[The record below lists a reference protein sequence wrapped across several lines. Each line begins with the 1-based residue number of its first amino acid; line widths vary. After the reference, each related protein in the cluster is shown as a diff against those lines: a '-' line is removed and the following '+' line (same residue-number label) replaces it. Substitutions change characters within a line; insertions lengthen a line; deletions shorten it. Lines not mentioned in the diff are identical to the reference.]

1 MYIPEYIRKQPLSVM
16 FSILIAG
23 AMVVISAAIYWYQ
36 FDENKKAL
44 KQNLYNEAKSVLNFA
59 DVLLQS
65 RNEKFFSGESPEVP
79 QMIQNE
85 VFDKFTAVSEGKVFF
100 KEASKMPMDPKNRA
114 LPFEERAID
123 YFQQHRDKK
132 EYATEVEQKGKSYY
146 MLARPM
152 IAEKRCKL
160 CHPTWTPGDVIA
172 IEAARIDL
180 SDYKAALEGNI
191 LYSFLNWFVNVA
203 VVLLVIHFLFRRV
216 IAERLEKLLQIF
228 KRVER
233 GKFIIDDILGEDAKI
248 DEKSRNEID
257 QLFLHLKQM
266 VDVLRPVI
274 AKVVT
279 QSKNVAF
286 EASYGLV
293 RLKASNESVMDQT
306 KEVEHVAESL
316 REIGR
321 MNQALSGQL
330 EELVTHVDASVR
342 LIERGQEQM
351 RENAKETRKASE
363 ALEDTIHS
371 IEELKGFSESV
382 SKTIELISE
391 IADETNLIA
400 LNAAIEAA
408 RAGEHGRGFAVVAEK
423 VRELAEVSMENANN
437 TRRIIQSMV
446 RNIDGVVQN
455 ATHTKS
461 FFLNLQE
468 SSERVGNYFQEIEST
483 QRETIRTMDHFG
495 QEFAKEYEAYAKILD
510 RLDSVTEGNRRI
522 VESTKNV
529 ESVMTMISEES
540 AELKVLSD
548 GFETVVN
555 QRKMPRT
562 IVSPPVAITIE
573 YENGIVDRGF
583 VFDVSEKG
591 LSFYGIDEAN
601 HCNAAG
607 LEGVKGVVTF
617 DRPVNGLEKIRFE
630 VVYHSEPKF
639 HGIRFC
645 GAKRID

>member
-1 MYIPEYIRKQPLSVM
+1 MYIPESIRKMPLSVM

-23 AMVVISAAIYWYQ
+23 AMVVISTAIYWYQ

-44 KQNLYNEAKSVLNFA
+44 QQNLYSEARSVLNFA
-59 DVLLQS
+59 DVLLES
-65 RNEKFFSGESPEVP
+65 RNEKFFSGESSEVP
-79 QMIQNE
+79 QVIQNE
-85 VFDKFTAVSEGKVFF
+85 IFDKFTAVSEGKVFF
-100 KEASKMPMDPKNRA
+100 KEASKTPTNPKNRA
-114 LPFEERAID
+114 LPFEEQAID
-123 YFQQHRDKK
+123 YFQKHKGEK
-132 EYATEVEQKGKSYY
+132 EYAREVEHEGKSYY
-146 MLARPM
+146 MLSRPM
-152 IAEKRCKL
+152 IAEERCKL
-160 CHPTWTPGDVIA
+160 CHPTWIPGDVIA

-180 SDYKAALEGNI
+180 SDYQAALQSNL
-191 LYSFLNWFVNVA
+191 LYSFLNWFVNIA
-203 VVLLVIHFLFRRV
+203 VVLLAIHLLFKKV
-216 IAERLEKLLQIF
+216 IAERLEKLLQVF
-228 KRVER
+228 LRVER
-233 GKFIIDDILGEDAKI
+233 GKFIIDDILGEDAHV

-257 QLFLHLKQM
+257 QLFRHLKQM

-293 RLKASNESVMDQT
+293 RLKASNDSVMDQT

-316 REIGR
+316 REIGA

-330 EELVTHVDASVR
+330 EELVSHVDASVR
-342 LIERGQEQM
+342 LIESGQEQM
-351 RENAKETRKASE
+351 QKNAKETLKASD
-363 ALEDTIHS
+363 ALDSTIHS
-371 IEELKGFSESV
+371 IEELKGFSENV

-437 TRRIIQSMV
+437 TRRIIHSMV

-461 FFLNLQE
+461 FFTNLQE

-483 QRETIRTMDHFG
+483 QRETIKTMHHFG
-495 QEFAKEYEAYAKILD
+495 NEFKKEYEAFTKILGQ
-510 RLDSVTEGNRRI
+510 LDSVTEGNRRI
-522 VESTKNV
+522 IESTKNV

-548 GFETVVN
+548 GFETVIN
-555 QRKMPRT
+555 HRKMPRT

-583 VFDVSEKG
+583 VFDISEKG
-591 LSFYGIDEAN
+591 ISFYGIDEN
-601 HCNAAG
+601 DHCNTSS
-607 LEGVKGVVTF
+607 LEGMRGTVKF
-617 DRPVNGLEKIRFE
+617 DIPVNGLDSIRFE
-630 VVYHSEPKF
+630 VVYQSEPKF

-645 GAKRID
+645 GAKRV